1 MLDTLTLKL
10 IKKLHKDRV
19 GVKIIN
25 LKEQLMS
32 NEQVIPVAG
41 KTRSP

>member
-19 GVKIIN
+19 DVKIIN
-25 LKEQLMS
+25 LKKQLMS
-32 NEQVIPVAG
+32 SEQVFDSDS
-41 KTRSP
+41 K